1 MPPDPIPLDPAQ
13 QARRDFARTALA
25 EARSTE
31 LVTVGEPGLIL
42 LVERLRGHLDEALS
56 LIDEIAT

>member
-13 QARRDFARTALA
+13 QARRDFARMALA

-31 LVTVGEPGLIL
+31 LVKVGEPGLIL

-56 LIDEIAT
+56 LIDEIAA